1 MAASMT
7 GFGRSIKQTENL
19 SIQVEIKTVNHR
31 FIEYSI
37 KLPQPLSHVDI
48 EIRKLLSKYIKRG
61 RVELNA
67 TLSGTWNTTKE
78 LHIDWNLLDS
88 YYQFIQQAG
97 ERYHLPSDLTAP
109 DLLHINEAV
118 VVIEGNRDDNNLAA
132 VLMEAV
138 EDAAARLHEMR
149 LNEGENLLSD
159 LENHISYLVQ
169 LVEKAKKQAPKAEI
183 AYREKLEKKLKEL
196 AGDMIDDARVAAEA
210 AIFADKSDIS
220 EELARL
226 ASHISQFT
234 ETVHSDGP
242 VGRKLDFI
250 IQEMNREANTI
261 GSKGSDS
268 DISSLVVEMKVMI
281 EKLRE
286 QVQNLE

>member
-31 FIEYSI
+31 FLEYSI
-37 KLPQPLSHVDI
+37 KLPQAFAYADM
-48 EIRKLLSKYIKRG
+48 EIRKCLNKYIKRG
-61 RVELNA
+61 RVEVHA
-67 TLSGTWNTTKE
+67 TFSGTWNAAKE

-88 YYQFIQQAG
+88 YYQFIQQAS
-97 ERYHLPSDLTAP
+97 ERYQLPSDLSVT
-109 DLLHINEAV
+109 DVLHIDEAV
-118 VVIEGNRDDNNLAA
+118 VVSEGRRDVDDLVT

-138 EDAAARLHEMR
+138 EEAADKLLEMR
-149 LNEGENLLSD
+149 IREGENLLSD
-159 LENHISYLVQ
+159 LANHISSLHL
-169 LVEKAKKQAPKAEI
+169 LVEKAKMQAPKAEM
-183 AYREKLEKKLKEL
+183 AYREKLEKKLKDV
-196 AGDMIDDARVAAEA
+196 AGDMLDDTRIATEA
-210 AIFADKSDIS
+210 AVFADKSDIS

-226 ASHISQFT
+226 ASHIAQFT
-234 ETVHSDGP
+234 ETMNSKGP

-268 DISSLVVEMKVMI
+268 DISSLVVEMKVLI

>member
-7 GFGRSIKQTENL
+7 GFGRSIKQTENVTV
-19 SIQVEIKTVNHR
+19 QVEIKTVNHR
-31 FIEYSI
+31 FIEYNM
-37 KLPQPLSHVDI
+37 KLPQPFSHIDI
-48 EIRKLLSKYIKRG
+48 EIRKRLGKYIKRG
-61 RVELNA
+61 RVEVNA
-67 TLSGTWNTTKE
+67 TLSGSWHATRE

-97 ERYHLPSDLTAP
+97 ERYQLSSGLSVS
-109 DLLHINEAV
+109 DLLHIDEAV
-118 VVIEGNRDDNNLAA
+118 VVIEGSEEVGNLAG

-138 EDAAARLHEMR
+138 EDAAAKLLEMR
-149 LNEGENLLSD
+149 IREGENLRSD
-159 LENHISYLVQ
+159 LENHIASLHL
-169 LVEKAKKQAPKAEI
+169 LVEKAKKQASKAEI
-183 AYREKLEKKLKEL
+183 VYREKLEKKLKEL
-196 AGDMIDDARVAAEA
+196 AGDMIDDTRIAMEA
-210 AIFADKSDIS
+210 AIIADKTDIS

-226 ASHISQFT
+226 ASHIGQFA
-234 ETVHSDGP
+234 ETLRSNGP